1 MIQRVTIKSE
11 NIDNMILLYILPR
24 NYLLFTCHPLERV
37 CWCVR
42 DRYQGK
48 VCAMWKEK
56 QQGFPYWDTFM
67 EVVLCSTFTE
77 TEILIAKIEE
87 SNPDEERT

>member
-1 MIQRVTIKSE
+1 MMPRSYDPEVTIKSE

-24 NYLLFTCHPLERV
+24 NYLLFTCHPVVCV
-37 CWCVR
+37 CWR
-42 DRYQGK
+42 MRGRYQSE

-67 EVVLCSTFTE
+67 KVALSLTFTE
-77 TEILIAKIEE
+77 AKIEK
-87 SNPDEERT
+87 SNQDEERT